1 MEGKVK
7 CKICGKVG
15 VANADKGLR
24 RHLRLIHN
32 ISVSKDFCVGD
43 YFEPTDPDAVI
54 EIFSDPVK
62 HTGRRKIKNG
72 ISGIEIIVK
81 GRILLLGLYI
91 HQWLMDEKT
100 QRTPY
105 VCINKKQQI

>member
-1 MEGKVK
+1 M
-7 CKICGKVG
+7 CGKVG

-54 EIFSDPVK
+54 EILSDSRDIAFLKPSSIPNV
-62 HTGRRKIKNG
+62 
-72 ISGIEIIVK
+72 SS
-81 GRILLLGLYI
+81 GLYI
-91 HQWLMDEKT
+91 HQWLMDK
-100 QRTPY
+100 
-105 VCINKKQQI
+105 

>member
-54 EIFSDPVK
+54 EIFSDS
-62 HTGRRKIKNG
+62 RKTYRK
-72 ISGIEIIVK
+72 K
-81 GRILLLGLYI
+81 
-91 HQWLMDEKT
+91 K
-100 QRTPY
+100 
-105 VCINKKQQI
+105 NKKWNKWNRNHSEGKNPFVRIIYTPMVNG

>member
-54 EIFSDPVK
+54 EIFSDS
-62 HTGRRKIKNG
+62 RKVYRK
-72 ISGIEIIVK
+72 K
-81 GRILLLGLYI
+81 
-91 HQWLMDEKT
+91 K
-100 QRTPY
+100 
-105 VCINKKQQI
+105 NKKWNKWNRNHSEGKNPFVRIIYTPMEKKKKNTENSLCMY